1 MAWNPGQTLQDG
13 KYTLESQLG
22 RGRFAI
28 TYLAK
33 DRNGKEL
40 VIKTLDE
47 DKLNQLTLGERNSLT
62 NKFVNEGR
70 KLERCKHAHV
80 VSLLDTF
87 MEGQLFC
94 LAMEH
99 IHGDTLESIV
109 RVRKFLPEQ
118 ESLDYIRQIG
128 EALIEV
134 HRQGLLHRDVKP
146 ENIIVRAGQHNA
158 VLIDFDLADEFDN
171 PLTSRFKDK
180 RFAPLE
186 LNSSTRPRGSY
197 TDVYALA
204 ATLYFLLTGDLPA
217 SALERMDQTAD
228 LIPPRTKNPGISQK
242 VNDAIIKGMGL
253 HPEERP
259 PTIQEWLDLL
269 GVPVNAPKL
278 PDEASQVPKNLW
290 WKNATFWTAFSAI
303 ATLLGVIATLLVG
316 YWKPP
321 SSPSPEPTSSVTP
334 KLEVTPTQTNN

>member
-1 MAWNPGQTLQDG
+1 MAWNPGQTLQG
-13 KYTLESQLG
+13 GQYILESQLG

-47 DKLNQLTLGERNSLT
+47 DKLNQLNQGERNSLT

-94 LAMEH
+94 LAMEY
-99 IHGDTLESIV
+99 IHGNTLESIV
-109 RVRKFLPEQ
+109 GTRKFLPEQ
-118 ESLDYIRQIG
+118 EALGYIQQIG

-134 HRQGLLHRDVKP
+134 HKQGLLHRDVKP
-146 ENIIVRAGQHNA
+146 ENIIVRAGQHNV

-180 RFAPLE
+180 RFAPIE

-197 TDVYALA
+197 TDVYSLA
-204 ATLYFLLTGDLPA
+204 ATLYFLLTGKLPA
-217 SALERMDQTAD
+217 SAMDRQDGTAS
-228 LIPPRTKNPGISQK
+228 LIPPKIINPLLSEP
-242 VNDAIIKGMGL
+242 VNHAILKGMEL
-253 HPEERP
+253 QPDARP
-259 PTIQEWLDLL
+259 QTMEEWLNLL
-269 GVPVNAPKL
+269 GLTSNPESL
-278 PDEASQVPKNLW
+278 PPPRKKEWNW
-290 WKNATFWTAFSAI
+290 ATIWGAVAAI
-303 ATLLGVIATLLVG
+303 AGVLAAIVALIAYL
-316 YWKPP
+316 KPP
-321 SSPSPEPTSSVTP
+321 SSPSPEPTSSTTP
-334 KLEVTPTQTNN
+334 KLQVTPTQTNN

>member
-13 KYTLESQLG
+13 KYTIKSQLG

-28 TYLAK
+28 TYLAQ

-47 DKLNQLTLGERNSLT
+47 DKLKQLTSGERNSLT

-94 LAMEH
+94 LVMEY
-99 IHGDTLESIV
+99 IHGDTLERIV
-109 RVRKFLPEQ
+109 SVRKFLPEQ
-118 ESLDYIRQIG
+118 EALGYIRQIG

-134 HRQGLLHRDVKP
+134 HKQGLLHRDVKP
-146 ENIIVRAGQHNA
+146 ENIIVRAGQLNA

-180 RFAPLE
+180 RFAPIE
-186 LNSSTRPRGSY
+186 INSSTRPRGSY
-197 TDVYALA
+197 TDVYSLA
-204 ATLYFLLTGDLPA
+204 ATLYFLLTGDLPVN
-217 SALERMDQTAD
+217 ALERMDKTAD
-228 LIPPRTKNPGISQK
+228 LIPPNNKNPGISQN
-242 VNDAIIKGMGL
+242 VNNAIIKGMEL
-253 HPEERP
+253 YPEKRP
-259 PTIQEWLDLL
+259 QTMQEWLDLL
-269 GVPVNAPKL
+269 GVSDDALKL
-278 PDEASQVPKNLW
+278 PDDASQAPKNLW
-290 WKNATFWTAFSAI
+290 WKDATFWAAFSAI
-303 ATLLGVIATLLVG
+303 ATLLGVIATLIVA
-316 YWKPP
+316 YWKPT
-321 SSPSPEPTSSVTP
+321 SSPSPDPTSSVAP
-334 KLEVTPTQTNN
+334 KLQITPTQTNN

>member
-13 KYTLESQLG
+13 KYILESKLG

-47 DKLNQLTLGERNSLT
+47 DKLNQLTPGERNSLT

-70 KLERCKHAHV
+70 KLERCKHTHV

-94 LAMEH
+94 LAMEY

-118 ESLDYIRQIG
+118 EALGYIRQIG

-134 HRQGLLHRDVKP
+134 HKQGLLHRDVKP
-146 ENIIVRAGQHNA
+146 ENIIVRAGQHNV
-158 VLIDFDLADEFDN
+158 VLIDFDLADEFDH

-180 RFAPLE
+180 RFAPIE

-197 TDVYALA
+197 TDVYSLA
-204 ATLYFLLTGDLPA
+204 ATLYFLLAGDLPA
-217 SALERMDQTAD
+217 SAMDRKDGTAS
-228 LIPPRTKNPGISQK
+228 LIPPKIINPLISEP
-242 VNDAIIKGMGL
+242 VNHAILKGMEL
-253 HPEERP
+253 
-259 PTIQEWLDLL
+259 Q
-269 GVPVNAPKL
+269 
-278 PDEASQVPKNLW
+278 PD
-290 WKNATFWTAFSAI
+290 
-303 ATLLGVIATLLVG
+303 
-316 YWKPP
+316 
-321 SSPSPEPTSSVTP
+321 
-334 KLEVTPTQTNN
+334 

>member
-1 MAWNPGQTLQDG
+1 MAWNPRQALQDG
-13 KYTLESQLG
+13 KYILESKLG
-22 RGRFAI
+22 QGRFAI

-47 DKLNQLTLGERNSLT
+47 DKLNQLTSGERNSLT

-94 LAMEH
+94 LAMEY
-99 IHGDTLESIV
+99 IHGNTLESIV
-109 RVRKFLPEQ
+109 GIRKFLPEQ
-118 ESLDYIRQIG
+118 EALGYIRQIG

-134 HRQGLLHRDVKP
+134 HEQGLLHRDVKP
-146 ENIIVRAGQHNA
+146 ENIIVRAGQHNV
-158 VLIDFDLADEFDN
+158 VLIDFDLADEFDH

-180 RFAPLE
+180 RFAPIE

-197 TDVYALA
+197 TDVYSLA

-217 SALERMDQTAD
+217 SAMDRKDGTAS
-228 LIPPRTKNPGISQK
+228 LIPPKIINPLISEP
-242 VNDAIIKGMGL
+242 VNHAILKGMEL
-253 HPEERP
+253 QPDARP
-259 PTIQEWLDLL
+259 QTMKEWLNLL
-269 GVPVNAPKL
+269 GLTSNPELSSPPRKKAWN
-278 PDEASQVPKNLW
+278 W
-290 WKNATFWTAFSAI
+290 ATIWGAVGAI
-303 ATLLGVIATLLVG
+303 ATVVGVIWGFIV

-321 SSPSPEPTSSVTP
+321 SSPSPEPTSSATP
-334 KLEVTPTQTNN
+334 KLQVTPTQTNN

>member
-1 MAWNPGQTLQDG
+1 MAWNPRQTLKNG
-13 KYTLESQLG
+13 EYTLESKLG
-22 RGRFAI
+22 GGRFAI

-47 DKLNQLTLGERNSLT
+47 DKLNQLTPGERSSLT

-87 MEGQLFC
+87 MEAQLFC
-94 LAMEH
+94 LAMEY

-118 ESLDYIRQIG
+118 EALGYIRQIG

-134 HRQGLLHRDVKP
+134 HKQGLLHRDVKP

-158 VLIDFDLADEFDN
+158 VLIDFDLADEFDS

-197 TDVYALA
+197 TDVYSLA

-228 LIPPRTKNPGISQK
+228 LIPPKNQNPGISEK
-242 VNDAIIKGMGL
+242 VNDAIIKGMGVY
-253 HPEERP
+253 PEERP
-259 PTIQEWLDLL
+259 QRMQELLDLL
-269 GVPVNAPKL
+269 GVPIDAPKL
-278 PDEASQVPKNLW
+278 PDKVSQAPKNLW
-290 WKNATFWTAFSAI
+290 KDATFWTAFSAI
-303 ATLLGVIATLLVG
+303 ATLLGVIATLTVA
-316 YWKPP
+316 YWKPT
-321 SSPSPEPTSSVTP
+321 SSPSPEPTSSVAP
-334 KLEVTPTQTNN
+334 KLQITPTQTKN

>member
-1 MAWNPGQTLQDG
+1 MAWNPRQALQDG
-13 KYTLESQLG
+13 KYILESKLG
-22 RGRFAI
+22 QGRFAI

-47 DKLNQLTLGERNSLT
+47 DKLNQLTSGERNSLT

-94 LAMEH
+94 LAMEY
-99 IHGDTLESIV
+99 IHGNTLESIV
-109 RVRKFLPEQ
+109 GIRKFLPEQ
-118 ESLDYIRQIG
+118 EALGYIRQIG

-134 HRQGLLHRDVKP
+134 HEQGLLHRDVKP
-146 ENIIVRAGQHNA
+146 ENIIVRAGQHNV
-158 VLIDFDLADEFDN
+158 VLIDFDLADEFDH

-180 RFAPLE
+180 RFAPIE

-197 TDVYALA
+197 TDVYSLA

-217 SALERMDQTAD
+217 SAMDRKDGTAS
-228 LIPPRTKNPGISQK
+228 LIPPKIINTLISEAVNHAILKAMELQPDARPQTMEEWLNLLGLTSNPGS
-242 VNDAIIKGMGL
+242 L
-253 HPEERP
+253 P
-259 PTIQEWLDLL
+259 PPRKKEWNWATI
-269 GVPVNAPKL
+269 
-278 PDEASQVPKNLW
+278 
-290 WKNATFWTAFSAI
+290 WTAVAAI
-303 ATLLGVIATLLVG
+303 VALIA
-316 YWKPP
+316 YCKPP
-321 SSPSPEPTSSVTP
+321 SSPSPEVIPSVTP
-334 KLEVTPTQTNN
+334 KSQETPTQINN

>member
-1 MAWNPGQTLQDG
+1 MAWNSGQMLQGG
-13 KYTLESQLG
+13 KYILESKLG

-33 DRNGKEL
+33 DRNGKKL
-40 VIKTLDE
+40 VIKTLDD
-47 DKLNQLTLGERNSLT
+47 DKLNQLTPGERNSLT

-70 KLERCKHAHV
+70 KLERCKHEHV

-94 LAMEH
+94 LAMEY

-118 ESLDYIRQIG
+118 EALGYVQQIG

-146 ENIIVRAGQHNA
+146 ENIIVRAGQHNV
-158 VLIDFDLADEFDN
+158 VLIDFDLADEFDH

-180 RFAPLE
+180 RFAPME
-186 LNSSTRPRGSY
+186 LNSSIRPRGSY
-197 TDVYALA
+197 TDVYSLA

-217 SALERMDQTAD
+217 SAMDRMDGTAS
-228 LIPPRTKNPGISQK
+228 LIPPKSINPLISEP
-242 VNDAIIKGMGL
+242 VNYAILKGMELQPEARPQTMEEWLNLLGL
-253 HPEERP
+253 TSNPAPSSP
-259 PTIQEWLDLL
+259 PTKKQW
-269 GVPVNAPKL
+269 N
-278 PDEASQVPKNLW
+278 W
-290 WKNATFWTAFSAI
+290 ATIWGAVAAI
-303 ATLLGVIATLLVG
+303 AGVLAAIVALIAYL
-316 YWKPP
+316 KPP
-321 SSPSPEPTSSVTP
+321 SSPSPEVIPSVTP
-334 KLEVTPTQTNN
+334 NSQATPTKTNN

>member
-1 MAWNPGQTLQDG
+1 MAWNPGQMLQDG
-13 KYTLESQLG
+13 KYTLESKLG

-47 DKLNQLTLGERNSLT
+47 DKLNQLTPGERNSLT

-70 KLERCKHAHV
+70 KLERCKHPHV

-94 LAMEH
+94 LAVEY
-99 IHGDTLESIV
+99 IHGTTLESLV
-109 RVRKFLPEQ
+109 RDRKFLPEQ
-118 ESLDYIRQIG
+118 EALGYIRQIG

-134 HRQGLLHRDVKP
+134 HKQGLLHRDVKP

-158 VLIDFDLADEFDN
+158 VLIDFDLADEFDH

-180 RFAPLE
+180 RFAPIE
-186 LNSSTRPRGSY
+186 LNSSTRSRDCY
-197 TDVYALA
+197 TDVYSLA

-217 SALERMDQTAD
+217 SAMDRKDGTAA
-228 LIPPRTKNPGISQK
+228 LIPPKSINPLISET
-242 VNDAIIKGMGL
+242 VNHAILKGMEL
-253 HPEERP
+253 QPNDRP
-259 PTIQEWLDLL
+259 KAMKEWLNLL
-269 GVPVNAPKL
+269 GLASN
-278 PDEASQVPKNLW
+278 PDPLSPPRKKEWNW
-290 WKNATFWTAFSAI
+290 ATIWGAVAAI
-303 ATLLGVIATLLVG
+303 AGVLATIVALIAYL
-316 YWKPP
+316 KPP
-321 SSPSPEPTSSVTP
+321 SSPSPEPTSSATP
-334 KLEVTPTQTNN
+334 KLQVTPTQTNN

>member
-47 DKLNQLTLGERNSLT
+47 DMLNQLTPKERNSLT
-62 NKFVNEGR
+62 SKFVNEGR
-70 KLERCKHAHV
+70 KLERCKHPHV
-80 VSLLDTF
+80 VCLLDTF

-94 LAMEH
+94 LAMEY

-109 RVRKFLPEQ
+109 RVRKFLPEL
-118 ESLDYIRQIG
+118 EVLSYIRQIG

-134 HRQGLLHRDVKP
+134 HKQRLLHRDVKP
-146 ENIIVRAGQHNA
+146 ENILVRAGQHNV

-171 PLTSRFKDK
+171 PLTSRFKDQ
-180 RFAPLE
+180 RFAPME

-197 TDVYALA
+197 TDVYSLA

-217 SALERMDQTAD
+217 SALERMDKTAD

-242 VNDAIIKGMGL
+242 VNDAIIKGMEL
-253 HPEERP
+253 YPEKRP
-259 PTIQEWLDLL
+259 QNMQEWLDLL
-269 GVPVNAPKL
+269 GVPDNAPNL
-278 PDEASQVPKNLW
+278 PDEASPAPKNPW
-290 WKNATFWTAFSAI
+290 WKDATFWTAVGAI
-303 ATLLGVIATLLVG
+303 ATLLTAIVALIAYL
-316 YWKPP
+316 KPP
-321 SSPSPEPTSSVTP
+321 SSPSPEPTSSATP
-334 KLEVTPTQTNN
+334 KLQVTPTQTNK